1 MNHQQILHRPARCHL
16 TAHHLVVVV
25 HHVDKTT
32 VLISHHRLAAD
43 QQGAV
48 QFGHRHFHPRELPR
62 LKNAIRVVQHRPVL
76 QGAGAAVETV
86 VDKIQRATVRIPGF
100 PGQAD
105 PHRGGLPRARHPQAF
120 ERGLL
125 IGLEIDM
132 HGIHRYQRGQQGL
145 VRIGQIAPSHHGTAG
160 TAIHRGSNAGVLQIQ
175 LRRIHRRTSG
185 IYQRFGTEQGSTALV
200 IFLTGDGAT
209 FQQGFRPARFA
220 LCQFQLASGLL
231 QLCASRLQT
240 CPVRTRID
248 LEQQI
253 TGLHQ
258 LPFLERHLVD
268 IATDPGPQLH
278 GLRRHYPAGKGFPK
292 RHRLGNHPGHIH
304 LRRRHLLSGFTTGI
318 ATGKKHGRHQ
328 CHQ

>member
-1 MNHQQILHRPARCHL
+1 
-16 TAHHLVVVV
+16 
-25 HHVDKTT
+25 
-32 VLISHHRLAAD
+32 
-43 QQGAV
+43 
-48 QFGHRHFHPRELPR
+48 
-62 LKNAIRVVQHRPVL
+62 
-76 QGAGAAVETV
+76 
-86 VDKIQRATVRIPGF
+86 
-100 PGQAD
+100 
-105 PHRGGLPRARHPQAF
+105 
-120 ERGLL
+120 
-125 IGLEIDM
+125 M

-268 IATDPGPQLH
+268 IATDPRPQLH
-278 GLRRHYPAGKGFPK
+278 GLRRYHTAGKGFPQG
-292 RHRLGNHPGHIH
+292 HRLGNHPGHIH
-304 LRRRHLLSGFTTGI
+304 FRRRHLLPGFTTGI
-318 ATGKKHGRHQ
+318 ATGNKHGRH
-328 CHQ
+328 